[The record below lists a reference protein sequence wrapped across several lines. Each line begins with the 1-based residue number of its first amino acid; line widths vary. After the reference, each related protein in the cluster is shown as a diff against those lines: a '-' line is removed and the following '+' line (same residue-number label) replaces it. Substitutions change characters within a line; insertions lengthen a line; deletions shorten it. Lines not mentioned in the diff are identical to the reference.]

1 MYSWFI
7 AFAIYIGFTGIL
19 SIIIGFII
27 SLYNIFQHL
36 LRRLRGGTRL
46 HNYLGG
52 LPLYYK
58 IKDGDPMNFL
68 TGWNIFWAIV
78 ILFSIGLGW
87 FTQNNV
93 NIIRYP
99 ETEYN
104 IVKLAEAL
112 NISPN
117 DITYREGIDCAYI
130 ENHQLF
136 GTDDYTIVYPKNTNT
151 VNAEDFRYDKA
162 DT

>member
-7 AFAIYIGFTGIL
+7 AFAICIGFTGIIA
-19 SIIIGFII
+19 IITSFII
-27 SLYNIFQHL
+27 S
-36 LRRLRGGTRL
+36 
-46 HNYLGG
+46 
-52 LPLYYK
+52 LYYK
-58 IKDGDPMNFL
+58 IKDDEPMGAM
-68 TGWNIFWAIV
+68 TGWYIICAIA
-78 ILFSIGLGW
+78 IIFSIGLGW

-104 IVKLAEAL
+104 IVELAEAL

-117 DITYREGIDCAYI
+117 DITYREGIDCAYL

-136 GTDDYTIVYPKNTNT
+136 GTDDYEIIYPKNTNT
-151 VNAEDFRYDKA
+151 VNAEDFRYDKT

>member
-7 AFAIYIGFTGIL
+7 AFAIVIGYTGIIA
-19 SIIIGFII
+19 IILGFLV
-27 SLYNIFQHL
+27 S
-36 LRRLRGGTRL
+36 
-46 HNYLGG
+46 
-52 LPLYYK
+52 LYYK
-58 IKDGDPMNFL
+58 IKEDEPMGMP
-68 TGWNIFWAIV
+68 GWYIFWTIV
-78 ILFSIGLGW
+78 IFFSIGLGGVA
-87 FTQNNV
+87 QKNV

-104 IVKLAEAL
+104 IVALSEAL
-112 NISPN
+112 NISS
-117 DITYREGIDCAYI
+117 DRIIYKEGIDCAYI

-136 GTDDYTIVYPKNTNT
+136 GTDDYEIVYPKNTNT

>member
-7 AFAIYIGFTGIL
+7 AFAICIGFTGIL
-19 SIIIGFII
+19 AIIIGFII
-27 SLYNIFQHL
+27 SLY
-36 LRRLRGGTRL
+36 
-46 HNYLGG
+46 
-52 LPLYYK
+52 YK
-58 IKDGDPMNFL
+58 IKDDDPMSGM
-68 TGWNIFWAIV
+68 TGWYIIWAIA

-87 FTQNNV
+87 ITQKNV
-93 NIIRYP
+93 NVIRYP

-104 IVKLAEAL
+104 IVALSEAL
-112 NISPN
+112 NISPD

-162 DT
+162 DS

>member
-7 AFAIYIGFTGIL
+7 AFAICIGFSGIL
-19 SIIIGFII
+19 AIIIGFII
-27 SLYNIFQHL
+27 SLYC
-36 LRRLRGGTRL
+36 
-46 HNYLGG
+46 
-52 LPLYYK
+52 K
-58 IKDGDPMNFL
+58 IKDDDPMSGM
-68 TGWNIFWAIV
+68 TGWYIFWAIA
-78 ILFSIGLGW
+78 IFFSIGLGW
-87 FTQNNV
+87 LTQKNV

-104 IVKLAEAL
+104 IVALSEAL
-112 NISPN
+112 NISPD

-136 GTDDYTIVYPKNTNT
+136 GTDDYTMVYPKNTNT

-162 DT
+162 NT